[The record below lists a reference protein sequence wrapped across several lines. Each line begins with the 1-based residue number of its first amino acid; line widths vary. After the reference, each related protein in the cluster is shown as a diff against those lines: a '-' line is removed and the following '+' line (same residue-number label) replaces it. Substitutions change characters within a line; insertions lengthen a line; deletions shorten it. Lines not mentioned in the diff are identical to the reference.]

1 MWPGFPGLGL
11 LRRLRPHP
19 GSSVDDA
26 VARHRH
32 GRPVGRAS
40 PGGFPR
46 SLRFDRR
53 DGCPTV
59 PLRHRHE
66 YAVDLPHGL
75 PASRYK
81 PAQESPELGAAGRT
95 PHTSPHPPGWSWR
108 YPRGALAVGS
118 SRTPSVSLTGPEP
131 SGSPDLSRLAVPPDF
146 VTAAFRP
153 PRRLPARAAASF
165 TGPLRRS
172 SGAGLA
178 PPLET
183 AAPRGARIADTSVC
197 ASDLVTAA
205 GQPVRGAGGRM
216 GGGWSDGRLPGCQA
230 GTGRDGASGYRDAE
244 RGEPSGRRPCSQCPP
259 RPADRRRLDRPS
271 PTCAGQPDHRPRVVR
286 APEQAPASCRQSG
299 VVQPAG

>member
-59 PLRHRHE
+59 PLRHRRE

-81 PAQESPELGAAGRT
+81 PAQESPELGAAGAYAAYQ
-95 PHTSPHPPGWSWR
+95 PTSTR
-108 YPRGALAVGS
+108 LELAVSLRGF
-118 SRTPSVSLTGPEP
+118 SRWFLTYTFRFVHRTCAVWLTGPEP
-131 SGSPDLSRLAVPPDF
+131 SGRPGPTSSRLLS
-146 VTAAFRP
+146 AFRP
-153 PRRLPARAAASF
+153 PRRLPARAAVSF

-216 GGGWSDGRLPGCQA
+216 
-230 GTGRDGASGYRDAE
+230 
-244 RGEPSGRRPCSQCPP
+244 
-259 RPADRRRLDRPS
+259 
-271 PTCAGQPDHRPRVVR
+271 
-286 APEQAPASCRQSG
+286 
-299 VVQPAG
+299 

>member
-205 GQPVRGAGGRM
+205 GQPVRGRAGGR
-216 GGGWSDGRLPGCQA
+216 GVAGQTVGCRGARRGRVGTALAVTGTLSAASPPDADPARNARPGRL
-230 GTGRDGASGYRDAE
+230 TG
-244 RGEPSGRRPCSQCPP
+244 
-259 RPADRRRLDRPS
+259 AD
-271 PTCAGQPDHRPRVVR
+271 
-286 APEQAPASCRQSG
+286 
-299 VVQPAG
+299 